1 MKLYSI
7 YKSPI
12 GDLLLTSENNLLI
25 GLSFIDKGKRI
36 NYNFETELNDVLNN
50 TSKWL
55 DEYFSSIVPT
65 INIDIS
71 LNNCTNFQKI
81 VLEETIKIP
90 YGKTLTYQELSRRVQ
105 ERKCV
110 NKMSCQAIGQA
121 LKRNPIAIIIP
132 CHRVVGKNKKLTG
145 YAFGL
150 DKKEYLLKLEKET
163 KK

>member
-12 GDLLLTSENNLLI
+12 GDLLLTSENNHLI
-25 GLSFIDKGKRI
+25 GLTFIDKENQVRNDLEEDI
-36 NYNFETELNDVLNN
+36 NGVLNN

-55 DEYFSSIVPT
+55 EQYFSSIVPT
-65 INIDIS
+65 KNIDIF
-71 LNNCTNFQKI
+71 LNNCTDFQKI
-81 VLEETIKIP
+81 VLEETLKIP
-90 YGKTLTYQELSRRVQ
+90 YGETITYKELSERVK
-105 ERKCV
+105 ERKHI

-132 CHRVVGKNKKLTG
+132 CHRVVGKKNELTG

-150 DKKEYLLKLEKET
+150 EKKEFLLKLEKET
-163 KK
+163 KR

>member
-1 MKLYSI
+1 MKSYSI

-12 GDLLLTSENNLLI
+12 GDLLLTSENNHLI
-25 GLSFIDKGKRI
+25 GLTFIDKENQAI
-36 NYNFETELNDVLNN
+36 NDFETHSNDILSN

-55 DEYFSSIVPT
+55 DQYFSSIAPT

-71 LNNCTNFQKI
+71 LNNCTDFQKI
-81 VLEETIKIP
+81 VLEETMKIP
-90 YGKTLTYQELSRRVQ
+90 YGKTITYKEILERVK
-105 ERKCV
+105 ERKHI

-132 CHRVVGKNKKLTG
+132 CHRVVGDNNKLTG

-150 DKKEYLLKLEKET
+150 DKKEFLLKLEKET
-163 KK
+163 KR